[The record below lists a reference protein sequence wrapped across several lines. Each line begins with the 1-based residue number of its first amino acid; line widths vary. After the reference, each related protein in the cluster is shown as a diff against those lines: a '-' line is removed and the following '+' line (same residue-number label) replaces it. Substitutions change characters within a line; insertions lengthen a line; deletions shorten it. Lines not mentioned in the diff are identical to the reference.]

1 MVCKKRYL
9 NLIVSASLLFLMG
22 CDDLYFSEAEIIEEE
37 PIFVCDEESY
47 SDFKGQSKE
56 SLGILLELIKFNG
69 DLRIIPHDGYIPMDF
84 IPNRLTITLDESENI
99 SRAFCG

>member
-9 NLIVSASLLFLMG
+9 NLIVSASLLFFVG

>member
-22 CDDLYFSEAEIIEEE
+22 CEDLYFSEAEIIEEE

-69 DLRIIPHDGYIPMDF
+69 DLRIK
-84 IPNRLTITLDESENI
+84 
-99 SRAFCG
+99 SRKK